1 MNCRRSIRCVLGAMP
16 IESAR
21 SNRFMTRR
29 TMKTLLSCVSNQTD
43 EHFRIFS
50 APSNPLRL
58 MKHTFYTPNI
68 TFESFQNCSLVKNAA
83 ILHVRSD
90 KPIRKKS
97 DRVVAFQMISDNLTD
112 TQIQVG
118 VDLNVVTRS
127 WIASDGGN
135 RSLFALTMI

>member
-1 MNCRRSIRCVLGAMP
+1 
-16 IESAR
+16 
-21 SNRFMTRR
+21 
-29 TMKTLLSCVSNQTD
+29 MKTLLSCVSNQTD

-118 VDLNVVTRS
+118 L
-127 WIASDGGN
+127 I
-135 RSLFALTMI
+135 